1 MGCVE
6 SHPAATS
13 PGWSQTRGQRISP
26 RIRDKSVKG
35 PALDNRKYSHQPQLR
50 LIFLYEHFLEE
61 HHQESPET
69 QHRR

>member
-26 RIRDKSVKG
+26 RNRDKTVKG
-35 PALDNRKYSHQPQLR
+35 LSLDYRKYSHQLQLR

-61 HHQESPET
+61 HHQESLET